1 MERRITIDI
10 GDGTTPKA
18 STLEQAEKLGKA
30 LAKFQAQEDK
40 MMRLAQ
46 QLVPPSN
53 SYRLDTEAIQRT
65 IAEFQPDPIFPEDF
79 FEKNQ
84 EYQQQSLDELRAINE
99 NTAQLKVIV
108 ELIHQSN
115 EKQDELIA
123 LTGDILAIAKAK
135 NKAEADSLLK
145 KALEKISGTVDAGES
160 ILTMTK
166 WALAIYKLVQP
177 FL

>member
-1 MERRITIDI
+1 MLFR
-10 GDGTTPKA
+10 
-18 STLEQAEKLGKA
+18 S
-30 LAKFQAQEDK
+30 
-40 MMRLAQ
+40 
-46 QLVPPSN
+46 
-53 SYRLDTEAIQRT
+53 
-65 IAEFQPDPIFPEDF
+65 
-79 FEKNQ
+79 Q
-84 EYQQQSLDELRAINE
+84 EYQQQSLEELRAINE

-135 NKAEADSLLK
+135 NKTEADSLLK

-177 FL
+177 LL

>member
-1 MERRITIDI
+1 MGKHITIDL
-10 GDGTTPKA
+10 GDTPA
-18 STLEQAEKLGKA
+18 EHSNALAQAEKLSKA
-30 LAKFQAQEDK
+30 LGKIQAQEDK
-40 MMRLAQ
+40 LMRIAQ
-46 QLVPPSN
+46 QIVPPSN

-65 IAEFQPDPIFPEDF
+65 IAEIQPDPIIPEDY

-84 EYQQQSLDELRAINE
+84 EYQQQSLEELRAINE

-135 NKAEADSLLK
+135 DKAEADSLLK

-177 FL
+177 LL

>member
-1 MERRITIDI
+1 MDKHITIDL
-10 GDGTTPKA
+10 GDTPA
-18 STLEQAEKLGKA
+18 EHPNALAQAEKLSKA

-40 MMRLAQ
+40 LMRLAQ
-46 QLVPPSN
+46 QIVPPSN

-65 IAEFQPDPIFPEDF
+65 IAECQPDPIFPEDF

-84 EYQQQSLDELRAINE
+84 EYQQQSLEELRAINE

-135 NKAEADSLLK
+135 DKAEADSLLK

-177 FL
+177 LL